1 LEFDKKKQQEEQIQ
15 KLFIHL
21 YIYIMGKFEKQ
32 QEKKQ
37 EQKEKEKTR
46 CEALGKFYFDLAK
59 LVFAALVLGG
69 MFPYFRRMI
78 VTLLQTQIHTL

>member
-1 LEFDKKKQQEEQIQ
+1 
-15 KLFIHL
+15 
-21 YIYIMGKFEKQ
+21 MGKFEKQ

-69 MFPYFRRMI
+69 MFPYFRRVI

>member
-1 LEFDKKKQQEEQIQ
+1 
-15 KLFIHL
+15 
-21 YIYIMGKFEKQ
+21 MGKFEKQ

-46 CEALGKFYFDLAK
+46 CEALGKFDYHRIETAK

>member
-1 LEFDKKKQQEEQIQ
+1 
-15 KLFIHL
+15 
-21 YIYIMGKFEKQ
+21 MGKFEKQ

-59 LVFAALVLGG
+59 LVFVVLVLGG